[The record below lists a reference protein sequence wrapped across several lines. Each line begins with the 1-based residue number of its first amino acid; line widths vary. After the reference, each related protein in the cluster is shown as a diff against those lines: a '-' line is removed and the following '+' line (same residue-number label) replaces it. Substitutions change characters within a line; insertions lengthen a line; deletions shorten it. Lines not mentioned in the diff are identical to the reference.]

1 MSPVQ
6 ATASAGSSR
15 SDPTLDTG
23 YGSRPALEKSRLQC
37 NPGYTTMP
45 SMHRWV
51 LLAYRL
57 PREPSRPRIALW
69 RSLRRLGA
77 AQIGDGF
84 VTLPLTAETHE
95 QIEWLASDIEDARG
109 EASVWLGE
117 AATKAQEERWIERFR
132 TASTD
137 EYDTLAERATKAA
150 GEDEASRRRSLRL
163 LRAELRRVRARDYF
177 GVTAGARAAT
187 AIERLAPAG
196 EEITR

>member
-1 MSPVQ
+1 M
-6 ATASAGSSR
+6 
-15 SDPTLDTG
+15 
-23 YGSRPALEKSRLQC
+23 RP
-37 NPGYTTMP
+37 
-45 SMHRWV
+45 WV

-69 RSLRRLGA
+69 RHLRRLGA
-77 AQIGDGF
+77 AQVGDGF

-117 AATKAQEERWIERFR
+117 AATKVQEDRWMDRFR
-132 TASTD
+132 RASTD
-137 EYDTLAERATKAA
+137 EYETLADRARKAA
-150 GEDEASRRRSLRL
+150 TEDESARRRVLRS

-177 GVTAGARAAT
+177 GVPAGALATT
-187 AIERLAPAG
+187 AIERLAAAG

>member
-1 MSPVQ
+1 M
-6 ATASAGSSR
+6 R
-15 SDPTLDTG
+15 
-23 YGSRPALEKSRLQC
+23 
-37 NPGYTTMP
+37 
-45 SMHRWV
+45 RWV

-77 AQIGDGF
+77 AQVGDGF

-117 AATKAQEERWIERFR
+117 AATRTQEERWIERFR
-132 TASTD
+132 SASTD
-137 EYDTLAERATKAA
+137 EYDTLADRATRAA
-150 GEDEASRRRSLRL
+150 DEDASSRRRNLRL
-163 LRAELRRVRARDYF
+163 LRAELRRVRVRDYF
-177 GVTAGARAAT
+177 GVPAGALAT
-187 AIERLAPAG
+187 RAIERLATAG